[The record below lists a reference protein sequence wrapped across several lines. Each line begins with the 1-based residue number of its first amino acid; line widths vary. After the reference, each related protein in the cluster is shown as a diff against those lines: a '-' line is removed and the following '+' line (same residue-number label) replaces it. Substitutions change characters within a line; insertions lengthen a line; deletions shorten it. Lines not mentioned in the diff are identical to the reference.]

1 MMVVKKVF
9 IIILSCLF
17 IILIISFVKINI
29 TKIDN
34 ASVIMK
40 IKKIKKDNEI
50 IDADIL
56 DTEKQIESLKEE
68 NKDKWQELESWKK
81 TKEKIEAA
89 LLP

>member
-1 MMVVKKVF
+1 MVVKKVF